1 METTASSKNIPD
13 WGQLP
18 VEQYLIV
25 NTLSDVLIAQCNP
38 EIQRHWNYS
47 STESPDDQRQRLVHE
62 YMQLEEIPQEWDPT
76 DFNLY
81 PSRKPTRIP
90 TAEEI
95 TVILRPWR
103 SDDLRRR
110 AWEIRCDRERGPPV
124 VLRTYYGNVA
134 EGDAKFAEYIQVSEN
149 IDMVADWAALNDKE
163 LCNFGSDWRRI
174 FSFLP
179 EIAGCRETFS
189 RRPVQGIMDMCLP
202 DVNGSIEDAKRTNR
216 HWKED
221 FSLLFEEG
229 QSPLRSILAASS
241 ISWIFIV
248 DEHTF
253 ETDELLVVYLDM
265 HQDVTIQGRLEVDQA
280 EIDDLLLSR
289 ELGSSEGIIIDQGVV
304 GDRYSLSTEAGRR
317 YFGLTKSDLEDSTT
331 IK

>member
-1 METTASSKNIPD
+1 MGNNARSNPSPD

-18 VEQYLIV
+18 LKQYLI
-25 NTLSDVLIAQCNP
+25 
-38 EIQRHWNYS
+38 R
-47 STESPDDQRQRLVHE
+47 RRLVHA
-62 YMQLEEIPQEWDPT
+62 YMQLEEIPKEWDPT

-81 PSRKPTRIP
+81 LSRKPTRIP
-90 TAEEI
+90 TTQEI
-95 TVILRPWR
+95 TVILRPWW

-110 AWEIRCDRERGPPV
+110 AWEIWRDRERGPPV

-134 EGDAKFAEYIQVSEN
+134 EGDDKFAEYIRVSEN
-149 IDMVADWAALNDKE
+149 IDMMADWAALNDAE
-163 LCNFGSDWRRI
+163 LFNFGSDWRRI
-174 FSFLP
+174 FSILS
-179 EIAGCRETFS
+179 EVAGCREMLS
-189 RRPVQGIMDMCLP
+189 HRPVQGIIDMCLP
-202 DVNGSIEDAKRTNR
+202 DVKGSIKDAKRANP
-216 HWKED
+216 HWRQD
-221 FSLLFEEG
+221 LTVLFEEG
-229 QSPLRSILAASS
+229 QSPLRSILAAWF

-289 ELGSSEGIIIDQGVV
+289 ELGSPEGIIIDQGVV
-304 GDRYSLSTEAGRR
+304 EDKYSLSTETGRK

-331 IK
+331 IE